1 MLLQNSL
8 LGYDNSLGRKLNLE
22 NIMNLKQKLAR
33 RIHNVLSNTEL
44 MTENMRSPKT
54 IGLAWVARTLMN
66 YSNAQVS
73 IDIVNKMKIKK
84 TDHVLELGVGNGMAI
99 KEIAKISGNNVIGV
113 EISAEF
119 RRNLLKMKLPENV
132 VILGND
138 AKDLSTEI
146 SDGSIDKLLAIN
158 VIYFLKPIGEYIL
171 EFKRILKKGG
181 IGYLGCKFE
190 SIKNF
195 DVEVA
200 PNRSEKE
207 IISQLSK
214 VGFNVSSEFIDLGED
229 RSRYTLIQ
237 FQK

>member
-1 MLLQNSL
+1 MDFKIFIARQIHKYLQ
-8 LGYDNSLGRKLNLE
+8 
-22 NIMNLKQKLAR
+22 
-33 RIHNVLSNTEL
+33 HTEW

-73 IDIVNKMKIKK
+73 IDIVNRMKLKK
-84 TDHVLELGVGNGMAI
+84 TDHVLELGVGNGLAI
-99 KEIAKISGNNVIGV
+99 KEIAKISENKIIGI

-119 RRNLLKMKLPENV
+119 RKKLLNKQLPKNI
-132 VILGND
+132 VILEND
-138 AKDLSTEI
+138 AKDLSKEI
-146 SDGSIDKLLAIN
+146 PDGSIDKLLAIN
-158 VIYFLKPIGEYIL
+158 VIYFLKPIEEYIL

-195 DVEVA
+195 DIEVA
-200 PNRSEKE
+200 PNRDEGA
-207 IISQLSK
+207 IITQLLNL
-214 VGFNVSSEFIDLGED
+214 GFNASSNFIDLGED

-237 FQK
+237 FEKP

>member
-1 MLLQNSL
+1 MDFKIFTARQIHKFLQ
-8 LGYDNSLGRKLNLE
+8 
-22 NIMNLKQKLAR
+22 
-33 RIHNVLSNTEL
+33 HTEW

-73 IDIVNKMKIKK
+73 IDIVNRMNLKT
-84 TDHVLELGVGNGMAI
+84 TDHVLELGVGNGLAI
-99 KEIAKISGNNVIGV
+99 KEIAKISENKIIGI

-119 RRNLLKMKLPENV
+119 RKKLLNKQLPKNI
-132 VILGND
+132 VILEND
-138 AKDLSTEI
+138 AKDLSNEI
-146 SDGSIDKLLAIN
+146 PDGSIDKLLAIN
-158 VIYFLKPIGEYIL
+158 VIYFLKPIEEYIL

-195 DVEVA
+195 DIEVA
-200 PNRSEKE
+200 PNRDEKA

-214 VGFNVSSEFIDLGED
+214 LGFNASSDFIDLGED

-237 FQK
+237 FEKQ

>member
-1 MLLQNSL
+1 
-8 LGYDNSLGRKLNLE
+8 
-22 NIMNLKQKLAR
+22 MNLKTKIAR
-33 RIHNVLSNTEL
+33 QIHKALSNTEL

-54 IGLAWVARTLMN
+54 LGLAWVARTLMN
-66 YSNAQVS
+66 YSNEQVS
-73 IDIVNKMKIKK
+73 IDIVNRMKLSEP
-84 TDHVLELGVGNGMAI
+84 DHVLELGVGNGLAI
-99 KEIAKISGNNVIGV
+99 KEIAKISGNKIIGV
-113 EISAEF
+113 EISPEF
-119 RRNLLKMKLPENV
+119 RRNLKKMKLPKNI

-138 AKDLSTEI
+138 AKDLSNEVH
-146 SDGSIDKLLAIN
+146 DGSIDKLLAIN
-158 VIYFLKPIGEYIL
+158 VIYFLKPIKEYIF

-181 IGYLGCKFE
+181 MGYLGCKFE

-200 PNRSEKE
+200 PNRSERE

-237 FQK
+237 FEKQ

>member
-1 MLLQNSL
+1 MHF
-8 LGYDNSLGRKLNLE
+8 KV
-22 NIMNLKQKLAR
+22 IVAR
-33 RIHNVLSNTEL
+33 WIHQILRHTHL

-73 IDIVNKMKIKK
+73 IDIVSRMKLEK
-84 TDHVLELGVGNGMAI
+84 TDHVLELGVGNGLAI
-99 KEIAKISGNNVIGV
+99 KEIAKISRNNIIGV

-119 RRNLLKMKLPENV
+119 RRNLLKMKLPKNI
-132 VILGND
+132 VILEND
-138 AKDLSTEI
+138 AKDLSSEI
-146 SDGSIDKLLAIN
+146 PDGSIDKLLAIN
-158 VIYFLKPIGEYIL
+158 VIYFLKPIEQYIL

-195 DVEVA
+195 DIEVA
-200 PNRSEKE
+200 PNRDERA
-207 IISQLSK
+207 IISQLSNL
-214 VGFNVSSEFIDLGED
+214 GFNASSDFIDLGED

-237 FQK
+237 FEKQ

>member
-1 MLLQNSL
+1 MDLKIFIARQIHKFLQ
-8 LGYDNSLGRKLNLE
+8 
-22 NIMNLKQKLAR
+22 
-33 RIHNVLSNTEL
+33 HTEW

-73 IDIVNKMKIKK
+73 IDIVNRMNLKK
-84 TDHVLELGVGNGMAI
+84 TDHVLELGVGNGLAI
-99 KEIAKISGNNVIGV
+99 KEIAKISENKIIGI

-119 RRNLLKMKLPENV
+119 RKKLLDKQLPKNI
-132 VILGND
+132 VILEND
-138 AKDLSTEI
+138 AKDLSNEI
-146 SDGSIDKLLAIN
+146 PDGSIDKLLAIN
-158 VIYFLKPIGEYIL
+158 VIYFLKPVEQYIL

-195 DVEVA
+195 DIEVA
-200 PNRSEKE
+200 PNRDERA
-207 IISQLSK
+207 IISQLSNS
-214 VGFNVSSEFIDLGED
+214 GFNASIEFIDLGED

-237 FQK
+237 FEKL

>member
-1 MLLQNSL
+1 
-8 LGYDNSLGRKLNLE
+8 
-22 NIMNLKQKLAR
+22 MNLKIKIAQQ
-33 RIHNVLSNTEL
+33 IHRALSNTEL

-54 IGLAWVARTLMN
+54 LGLAWVARTLMN
-66 YSNAQVS
+66 YSNEQVS
-73 IDIVNKMKIKK
+73 IDIVNRMKLREP
-84 TDHVLELGVGNGMAI
+84 DHVLELGVGNGLAI
-99 KEIAKISGNNVIGV
+99 KEIAKISGNKIIGV
-113 EISAEF
+113 EISPEF
-119 RRNLLKMKLPENV
+119 RRNLKKMKLPKNI

-138 AKDLSTEI
+138 AKDLSNEVH
-146 SDGSIDKLLAIN
+146 DGSIDKLLAIN
-158 VIYFLKPIGEYIL
+158 VIYFLKPIKEYIL

-200 PNRSEKE
+200 PNRSERE

-237 FQK
+237 FEKQ

>member
-1 MLLQNSL
+1 MDFKIFTARQIHKFLQ
-8 LGYDNSLGRKLNLE
+8 
-22 NIMNLKQKLAR
+22 
-33 RIHNVLSNTEL
+33 HTEW

-73 IDIVNKMKIKK
+73 IDIVNRMKLKK
-84 TDHVLELGVGNGMAI
+84 TDHVLELGVGNGLAI
-99 KEIAKISGNNVIGV
+99 KEIAKISENKIIGI

-119 RRNLLKMKLPENV
+119 RKKLHNKQLPKNI
-132 VILGND
+132 VILEND
-138 AKDLSTEI
+138 AKDLSKEI
-146 SDGSIDKLLAIN
+146 PDGSIDKLLAIN
-158 VIYFLKPIGEYIL
+158 VIYFLKPIEEYIL

-195 DVEVA
+195 DIEVA
-200 PNRSEKE
+200 PNRDEKA

-214 VGFNVSSEFIDLGED
+214 LGFNASSDFIDLGED

-237 FQK
+237 FEKQ

>member
-1 MLLQNSL
+1 M
-8 LGYDNSLGRKLNLE
+8 KL
-22 NIMNLKQKLAR
+22 KLIVAR
-33 RIHNVLSNTEL
+33 WIHKFLIHTEL

-73 IDIVNKMKIKK
+73 IDIVSRMKLEK
-84 TDHVLELGVGNGMAI
+84 TDHVLELGVGNGLAI
-99 KEIAKISGNNVIGV
+99 KEIAKIIGNKIIGV

-119 RRNLLKMKLPENV
+119 RRNLLKMKLPKNI
-132 VILGND
+132 VILEND
-138 AKDLSTEI
+138 AKDLSNKVP
-146 SDGSIDKLLAIN
+146 DGSIDKLLAIN
-158 VIYFLKPIGEYIL
+158 VIYFLKPIEEYIL

-195 DVEVA
+195 DIEVA
-200 PNRSEKE
+200 PNRDEKA
-207 IISQLSK
+207 IISQLSRL
-214 VGFNVSSEFIDLGED
+214 GFNASSDFIDLGED

-237 FQK
+237 FEKQ